1 MSNATRID
9 RWPVVVHVLETTEQ
23 LFLATISQNRDYTF
37 VHTHTIA
44 KRPLK
49 KRELIL
55 NLPLLFL
62 NFVRFHRAFFTV
74 LSKTNP
80 VI

>member
-1 MSNATRID
+1 MSHATRID

-23 LFLATISQNRDYTF
+23 LFLAIISQNRDYTF

-49 KRELIL
+49 KRELTLKLTLIISEFC
-55 NLPLLFL
+55 PISQGIFYCP
-62 NFVRFHRAFFTV
+62 F
-74 LSKTNP
+74 
-80 VI
+80 

>member
-1 MSNATRID
+1 MSHATRID

-23 LFLATISQNRDYTF
+23 LFLAIINQNRDYTF
-37 VHTHTIA
+37 VHTHTIT

-55 NLPLLFL
+55 KLTLIISEFCPISQGIFYCP
-62 NFVRFHRAFFTV
+62 F
-74 LSKTNP
+74 
-80 VI
+80 